1 LGLGIGFS
9 SGDDGCIT
17 YSTTTTPARDGNPN
31 KYRFELVR
39 RLDFPKA
46 DRKVS
51 VVEINYPDC
60 FNYKGNKILVYADS
74 AIEGLLR
81 HAEQMFTRGEP
92 AQTYGWDLGTKF
104 APDKSPPYP
113 PALWHHP
120 KPGPIEDPFLREYW
134 LAAPFVERAQSVFG
148 FPDVEAIQN
157 WFCYSDQLK
166 WLSENGFGIAEYRSK
181 MIKHGLR
188 QSVMLV
194 NQPYEFLGFKPL
206 TEYVRLVDC

>member
-1 LGLGIGFS
+1 MGLGIGFS

-74 AIEGLLR
+74 AVLDEGLKSKCLDPHFLNNETSPVAR
-81 HAEQMFTRGEP
+81 FEPTEIGWILALSLAKMVAGVAYEDVSDAEDR
-92 AQTYGWDLGTKF
+92 D
-104 APDKSPPYP
+104 
-113 PALWHHP
+113 
-120 KPGPIEDPFLREYW
+120 
-134 LAAPFVERAQSVFG
+134 
-148 FPDVEAIQN
+148 
-157 WFCYSDQLK
+157 
-166 WLSENGFGIAEYRSK
+166 
-181 MIKHGLR
+181 
-188 QSVMLV
+188 
-194 NQPYEFLGFKPL
+194 
-206 TEYVRLVDC
+206 